1 MFQTLLWIAIGFV
14 AGSLP
19 FSVWVGR
26 FALGRD
32 IRTVGDQN
40 PGATNVFRA
49 GGKGWGALAMV
60 LDFFKGAIPV
70 LLATFWAGLE
80 GWGLVLAALAP
91 VFGHAYSPFLRFRGG
106 KALATSFGIWF
117 GLTIWYVPTVLGITF
132 TVGMLVLAS
141 PGWTVVL
148 GMVITLVALFA
159 AGAPWVLY
167 AVWAGNF
174 GLLLWK
180 HRAEYS
186 RPPQWERGVLK
197 RFLRN
202 RPAA

>member
-1 MFQTLLWIAIGFV
+1 MFQALLWIAIGFV

-19 FSVWVGR
+19 FSVWIGR
-26 FALGRD
+26 LALGRD
-32 IRTVGDQN
+32 IRAVGDQN
-40 PGATNVFRA
+40 PGAANVYRA
-49 GGKGWGALAMV
+49 GGKGWGALAVV

-70 LLATFWAGLE
+70 LLATFWVGLE

-91 VFGHAYSPFLRFRGG
+91 VFGHAYSPFLRFCGG

-117 GLTIWYVPTVLGITF
+117 GLTIWYVPTVLGISF
-132 TVGMLVLAS
+132 TAGMLVLAS

-148 GMVITLVALFA
+148 GMAVTLGALFIVD
-159 AGAPWVLY
+159 APWVLY

-174 GLLLWK
+174 ALLLWK
-180 HRAEYS
+180 HRAEYR

-197 RFLRN
+197 RFR
-202 RPAA
+202 RRAPAA

>member
-1 MFQTLLWIAIGFV
+1 MLQGLIWIIIGFV

-26 FALGRD
+26 LALGRD
-32 IRTVGDQN
+32 IRAVGDQN
-40 PGATNVFRA
+40 PGAANVYRA

-106 KALATSFGIWF
+106 KALATTFGIWF
-117 GLTIWYVPTVLGITF
+117 GLTIWYVPTVLGISF
-132 TVGMLVLAS
+132 AVGMLVLAS

-148 GMVITLVALFA
+148 GMAVTLAALFA

-180 HRAEYS
+180 HRAEYG
-186 RPPQWERGVLK
+186 RAPQWERGVLG
-197 RFLRN
+197 RFFRKS
-202 RPAA
+202 PAV